1 MSEAAAVSTHQP
13 ASQSEVATSSID
25 LIRLEEQRRFERFF
39 YLSAVGMWLTSLL
52 LVGVVYSLSDQARR
66 TAWLWAGAV
75 TTLMML
81 TVISW
86 RMLGQHLVSMDARD
100 AWHKVFVVLHGLMWA
115 LVPFLFFEPAQ
126 PLLTMFMVCM
136 LCGMSAAGV
145 PVFGTRPV
153 LYVLTFVPPFIAQI
167 IVFGGY
173 GLRTGDTFHALLG
186 AAMLLLLSVNLIF
199 SRFTWSTLNRSIVL
213 AYENQELVQQLKIQ
227 AVQLSEST
235 RTAQEANTAKTKFLA
250 AASHDLRQPVH
261 ALNLFV
267 EVLSGTPL
275 DEKQTT
281 MVQHIRA
288 ASLASREML
297 NTLLDYSRIEAGVMT
312 PKPRPTPLAPLLRT
326 LEDEFGPQADGRKLV
341 YRTRDTDCMAM
352 CDPTMTALVLR
363 NFVSNALRYTQE
375 GGILVCARRRGV
387 QVIVQVMDTGV
398 GIAPEHREE
407 VFKEFRQLGN
417 EERDRQ
423 KGLGLGLAIAKGLA
437 QSMGARIELSSR
449 LGHGSVFTLCL
460 PAIDTEGGAITAVAG
475 NQYEL
480 NKRFDNSGDP
490 TRPADW
496 LGSENSPSKSSP
508 VQATPILRGKKVLV
522 VDDESA
528 VRLSMKVLLQ
538 SWDCQVR
545 VAEGME
551 EVQDMLSEEG
561 FALDLLITDYRLRA
575 GLTGGDVIAAVR
587 QKLRTQTGEILPA
600 IIITGDT
607 APERIRDASSYEATT
622 LLHKPVSTATLQDGM
637 RQIF

>member
-1 MSEAAAVSTHQP
+1 MSALKESEQGD
-13 ASQSEVATSSID
+13 ASPQNRID
-25 LIRLEEQRRFERFF
+25 LIRLEEQRRFERFI
-39 YLSAVGMWLTSLL
+39 YLSAIGVWLTALLLMGVVMSLL
-52 LVGVVYSLSDQARR
+52 PSARHAAMLWGSAFTVLMLS
-66 TAWLWAGAV
+66 TVFSWAMV
-75 TTLMML
+75 
-81 TVISW
+81 
-86 RMLGQHLVSMDARD
+86 GQHLPSMDTRD
-100 AWHKVFVVLHGLMWA
+100 RWHAVLVILHGLLWA
-115 LVPFLFFEPAQ
+115 LPPFIFFEPSQ
-126 PLLTMFMVCM
+126 PQVTMFMLCM
-136 LCGMSAAGV
+136 VCGMSAAGV
-145 PVFGTRPV
+145 PVFGTRPA
-153 LYVLTFVPPFIAQI
+153 LYAMVFAPPFVTQI
-167 IVFGGY
+167 VVFGEH
-173 GLRTGDTFHALLG
+173 GLRTGDAFHGFLG
-186 AAMLLLLSVNLIF
+186 AAMMLLLTVNLIF
-199 SRFTWSTLNRSIVL
+199 SRFTWATLNRSIVL
-213 AYENQELVQQLKIQ
+213 AYENQELVQQLKSQ
-227 AVQLSEST
+227 AVQLSETT
-235 RTAQEANTAKTKFLA
+235 RAAQEANTAKTKFLA

-363 NFVSNALRYTQE
+363 NFVSNALRYTQT
-375 GGILVCARRRGV
+375 GGILVCARRRGA

-449 LGHGSVFTLCL
+449 LGHGSVFTLSL
-460 PAIDTEGGAITAVAG
+460 PAIDTEGGAITAITG
-475 NQYEL
+475 SQYEL

-496 LGSENSPSKSSP
+496 LGTESSPSKSSP
-508 VQATPILRGKKVLV
+508 VLATPILRGKKVLV

-538 SWDCQVR
+538 SWDCQVS

-607 APERIRDASSYEATT
+607 APERIREASSYEATT